1 MVGLA
6 VLLFKKNVLGLK
18 FHEIAGIVFCA
29 IIIFHLLLNR
39 KWIAAVSKGLF
50 KKGIPVKTKISY
62 WVDLL
67 LLLDFIAL
75 LVSGIGINKTLSPT
89 LAFLPF
95 EAVPWHFLF
104 GAVALVLL
112 GIHFGL
118 HWNWIKGTVLG
129 RAKGK
134 VPSVLKIILTVVL
147 AGIMAFGVCSVT
159 KSALVKWFTTV
170 SVMTQQKKMQ
180 ESGENVLE
188 EEHSDE
194 EEGTG
199 RQDGSGRFKN
209 GGGKGKGK
217 GLNRNM
223 KPLAAK
229 DIFNYAVSMLSIFV
243 LFASLTAIIEKLVV
257 KVCSRKR
264 LVEENTA
271 EEN

>member
-1 MVGLA
+1 MFPILIDLYKIGKSILTKA
-6 VLLFKKNVLGLK
+6 VF
-18 FHEIAGIVFCA
+18 
-29 IIIFHLLLNR
+29 
-39 KWIAAVSKGLF
+39 
-50 KKGIPVKTKISY
+50 
-62 WVDLL
+62 

-129 RAKGK
+129 KA
-134 VPSVLKIILTVVL
+134 
-147 AGIMAFGVCSVT
+147 
-159 KSALVKWFTTV
+159 
-170 SVMTQQKKMQ
+170 
-180 ESGENVLE
+180 
-188 EEHSDE
+188 
-194 EEGTG
+194 
-199 RQDGSGRFKN
+199 
-209 GGGKGKGK
+209 K
-217 GLNRNM
+217 GLNRNS

-229 DIFNYAVSMLSIFV
+229 DIFNYTVSMLSIFV

-264 LVEENTA
+264 LGIGLCENA
-271 EEN
+271 VKHRKS

>member
-1 MVGLA
+1 M
-6 VLLFKKNVLGLK
+6 
-18 FHEIAGIVFCA
+18 
-29 IIIFHLLLNR
+29 
-39 KWIAAVSKGLF
+39 
-50 KKGIPVKTKISY
+50 
-62 WVDLL
+62 
-67 LLLDFIAL
+67 LLLDFIAI
-75 LVSGIGINKTLSPT
+75 LVSGIGINKTVSPS

-104 GAVALVLL
+104 GGIAVILL

-129 RAKGK
+129 KAKGK
-134 VPSVLKIILTVVL
+134 VPAFLKIIL
-147 AGIMAFGVCSVT
+147 AGILVLTMAFGTYSVT
-159 KSALVKWFTTV
+159 KSSMGKWFTTV
-170 SVMTQQKKMQ
+170 SVVAQQKKLQ
-180 ESGENVLE
+180 ESGETVLE

-194 EEGTG
+194 EEGRG

-217 GLNRNM
+217 GLNKNM

-243 LFASLTAIIEKLVV
+243 LFASLTAVIEKLAV
-257 KVCSRKR
+257 KICSRKR

>member
-1 MVGLA
+1 M
-6 VLLFKKNVLGLK
+6 
-18 FHEIAGIVFCA
+18 
-29 IIIFHLLLNR
+29 
-39 KWIAAVSKGLF
+39 
-50 KKGIPVKTKISY
+50 
-62 WVDLL
+62 
-67 LLLDFIAL
+67 LDFIAL
-75 LVSGIGINKTLSPT
+75 LVSEIGINKTLSPT

-129 RAKGK
+129 KA
-134 VPSVLKIILTVVL
+134 
-147 AGIMAFGVCSVT
+147 
-159 KSALVKWFTTV
+159 
-170 SVMTQQKKMQ
+170 
-180 ESGENVLE
+180 
-188 EEHSDE
+188 
-194 EEGTG
+194 
-199 RQDGSGRFKN
+199 
-209 GGGKGKGK
+209 K
-217 GLNRNM
+217 GLNRNS

-229 DIFNYAVSMLSIFV
+229 DIFNYTVSMLSIFV